1 MHCCNHYQKLGIAT
15 IVLAGL
21 CLFPQVLIKFLA
33 PQDSGI
39 AKTREDICIFLLMAA
54 VVCAGVALLYAE
66 NEGYRNPHREGYEQ
80 KSSGG
85 GSKKSLG
92 KKLKEQGVKVFTMK
106 GCGFC
111 DLQKDLFKKNPEL
124 ELDVLVVDQ
133 ADMSPEDK
141 KGVQGFP
148 TLKDQN
154 GKHHPGFKK
163 DISFFENLLK

>member
-39 AKTREDICIFLLMAA
+39 ARTREDICIFLLMAA

-66 NEGYRNPHREGYEQ
+66 NEGYRNEGYHHA
-80 KSSGG
+80 KDS

-111 DLQKDLFKKNPEL
+111 DRQKDVFKANPEL

-133 ADMSPEDK
+133 ADMSAEDK

-148 TLKDQN
+148 TIKDQN
-154 GKHHPGFKK
+154 GKHHPGFKS